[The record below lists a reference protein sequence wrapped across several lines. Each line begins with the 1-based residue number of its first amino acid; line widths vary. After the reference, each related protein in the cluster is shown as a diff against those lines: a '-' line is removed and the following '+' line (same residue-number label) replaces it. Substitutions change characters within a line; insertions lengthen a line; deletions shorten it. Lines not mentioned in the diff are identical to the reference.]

1 MKVDC
6 GAEIVK
12 LSVVGGIFHYWIY
25 AEVKIYIV
33 LVAVHNL
40 NAEKL
45 KT

>member
-6 GAEIVK
+6 VAEPMK
-12 LSVVGGIFHYWIY
+12 LLVVGGIFHYWIY

-40 NAEKL
+40 NTEKL